1 MEKLKIQVGSTQIH
15 LSGAEIV
22 APVKGCRRHP
32 AKDQGETCEEKIDV
46 ILHGL
51 PEVLDDWLKM
61 IEALFSRVSLGE
73 QAFITLKL
81 ASNLQSYE
89 SKIISAS
96 LELLG
101 KGTMDLK
108 RGGMGAS
115 LVIIRDNIWE
125 GEETSVPLT
134 NVNGTKVTSGLTMH
148 NQYDPG
154 NVMVNFATIDGVD
167 IDGEIPAPATVKIT
181 NTDMVVLKSLA
192 DIIVSNE
199 IIYNLETGDHWLDG
213 SQASSQLN
221 YGVVMNAAASCGA
234 YCLVQWESTIGLQI
248 VSWVISN
255 ERAARFAGRNVRP
268 IMRMHNWVT
277 TDDYWI
283 RCKVKQGDAI
293 QYSRWQKIKSFEK
306 MQILPAVHIP
316 PRDLKSSQISGVIFA
331 LEVQR
336 NVAGSHS
343 LAIDDIDILP
353 VDGYRHYFIMGDLG
367 LMPNDNLVDELSED
381 LIYSIE
387 ATTQSRALTHQA
399 AGKGIWLMPG
409 ENQCIRIKYASNDHG
424 CIPSQ
429 KVALKL
435 SYRPRRKN
443 I

>member
-1 MEKLKIQVGSTQIH
+1 MEELVLKVGSTQVH
-15 LSGAEIV
+15 LSGVGIV
-22 APVKGCRRHP
+22 APVKGCRRNP

-51 PEVLDDWLKM
+51 PDVLDDWLKM
-61 IEALFSRVSLGE
+61 VEALFSRVSLGE
-73 QAFITLKL
+73 S
-81 ASNLQSYE
+81 ASISIQPAANLQSYE

-108 RGGMGAS
+108 RGGMGAC
-115 LVIIRDNIWE
+115 LVIVRDNIWE
-125 GEETSVPLT
+125 GEEVPVPIS
-134 NVNGTKVTSGLTMH
+134 NINGTKVTSGLTMH

-154 NVMVNFATIDGVD
+154 NVMVNYATIDGVD
-167 IDGEIPAPATVKIT
+167 IDGEIPAPAAVKIT

-221 YGVVMNAAASCGA
+221 YGVVMNADASCGA
-234 YCLVQWESTIGLQI
+234 YCLVQWESTNALQI

-283 RCKVKQGDAI
+283 RCKVRQGDAI
-293 QYSRWQKIKSFEK
+293 EYSRWQKIKSFEK

-353 VDGYRHYFIMGDLG
+353 VDGYRHYFVMGDIG
-367 LMPNDNLVDELSED
+367 LLANETLVDELSGD
-381 LIYSIE
+381 LIYSI
-387 ATTQSRALTHQA
+387 SGNGLYRSLTHQA

-409 ENQCIRIKYASNDHG
+409 ENQCIRIKFSNNNHN
-424 CIPSQ
+424 CVPSQ
-429 KVALKL
+429 KLALQL